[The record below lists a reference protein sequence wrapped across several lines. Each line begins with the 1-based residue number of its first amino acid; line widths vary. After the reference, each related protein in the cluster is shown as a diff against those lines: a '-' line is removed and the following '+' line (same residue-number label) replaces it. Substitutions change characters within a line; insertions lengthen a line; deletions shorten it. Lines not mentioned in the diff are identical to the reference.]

1 MERDRGGRGDRAA
14 MTTLRVPGR
23 TLDIER
29 GRPLLMGIVNA
40 SPESFSDGAEVAD
53 LAAQLRRALELTEQ
67 GADLIDVGGESGVT
81 GVAPLDPQQEIERVV
96 PLVERLAAE
105 QIIVSVDTWK
115 PPVAQAALEAG
126 ASIIN
131 DVSGLRDPL
140 LADACA
146 AHGAALVLMHTRAE
160 PKHKEFPGYDDV
172 VEDVVAFLRERMA
185 LAVERGLAEE
195 HIVLDPGPDFAK
207 TPAETVNV
215 LSRLRQLHDL
225 GRPVLLAASRKDF
238 IGAITGRSPKQ
249 RLAGSLAA
257 VGEGVDQGAHILRVH
272 DVAETR
278 DFLDVRDTLRGV
290 VKVSEELRLDE
301 GLRREST

>member
-1 MERDRGGRGDRAA
+1 
-14 MTTLRVPGR
+14 MTTLRLPGR
-23 TLDIER
+23 VLDLER

-53 LAAQLRRALELTEQ
+53 LASQLRRALELTEQ

-105 QIIVSVDTWK
+105 GITVSVDTWK
-115 PPVAQAALEAG
+115 APVAQAVLAAG
-126 ASIIN
+126 AAMIN

-160 PKHKEFPGYDDV
+160 PKHKEFPGYDDPV
-172 VEDVVAFLRERMA
+172 DDVLAFLRERIA
-185 LAVERGLAEE
+185 LAVERGLDEE
-195 HIVLDPGPDFAK
+195 HIVVDPGPDFAK
-207 TPAETVNV
+207 TPAETVEV
-215 LSRLRQLHDL
+215 LSRLRALHDL
-225 GRPVLLAASRKDF
+225 GRPILLAASRKDF
-238 IGAITGRSPKQ
+238 IGAITGRSPRH

-257 VGEGVDQGAHILRVH
+257 VGEAVDQGATIVRVH
-272 DVAETR
+272 DVADTR
-278 DFLDVRDTLRGV
+278 DFLDVRDALRGV
-290 VKVSEELRLDE
+290 VKVSEELRLHQD
-301 GLRREST
+301 LRREST

>member
-1 MERDRGGRGDRAA
+1 
-14 MTTLRVPGR
+14 MTPLRLPGR
-23 TLDIER
+23 TLDLER

-53 LAAQLRRALELTEQ
+53 LADQLRRAIELIEQ

-81 GVAPLDPQQEIERVV
+81 GMAPLDPQQEIERVV

-105 QIIVSVDTWK
+105 EIIVSVDTWK
-115 PPVAQAALEAG
+115 APVAHAALEAG
-126 ASIIN
+126 AAMIN

-140 LADACA
+140 IADACA

-160 PKHKEFPGYDDV
+160 PKRKEFPGYEDV

-185 LAVERGLAEE
+185 LAVERGLDEE

-207 TPAETVNV
+207 TPAETVAV
-215 LSRLRQLHDL
+215 LSRLRQLLDL
-225 GRPVLLAASRKDF
+225 GRPILLAASRKDF
-238 IGAITGRSPKQ
+238 IGAITGRSPRQ

-257 VGEGVDQGAHILRVH
+257 VGEAVDQGATILRVH

-290 VKVSEELRLDE
+290 VKVSEGLRLDE
-301 GLRREST
+301 ALRRENT

>member
-1 MERDRGGRGDRAA
+1 
-14 MTTLRVPGR
+14 MTTLRLPGR
-23 TLDIER
+23 ALDLER

-53 LAAQLRRALELTEQ
+53 LAAQLRRALELIEQ

-81 GVAPLDPQQEIERVV
+81 GTAPLDAQQEIERVV

-105 QIIVSVDTWK
+105 EIVVSVDTWK
-115 PPVAQAALEAG
+115 APVAQAALESG
-126 ASIIN
+126 AAMIN

-140 LADACA
+140 IADACA

-160 PKHKEFPGYDDV
+160 PKHKDFPSYDDV
-172 VEDVVAFLRERMA
+172 VEDVVAFLRERMG
-185 LAVERGLAEE
+185 LAAERGLDEE

-207 TPAETVNV
+207 TPAETVEV
-215 LSRLRQLHDL
+215 LSHLRQLHDL

-238 IGAITGRSPKQ
+238 IGAITGRLPRQ

-257 VGEGVDQGAHILRVH
+257 VGEGVDQGATILRVH

-301 GLRREST
+301 ELRREST

>member
-1 MERDRGGRGDRAA
+1 MERDRGSRGDRAA
-14 MTTLRVPGR
+14 MTTLRLPGR
-23 TLDIER
+23 TLDLER

-53 LAAQLRRALELTEQ
+53 LAAQLRRALELVEQ

-81 GVAPLDPQQEIERVV
+81 GMAPLEPQQEIERVV

-105 QIIVSVDTWK
+105 NIVVSVDTWK
-115 PPVAQAALEAG
+115 ASVAQAVLRAG
-126 ASIIN
+126 AAMIN

-140 LADACA
+140 IADACA
-146 AHGAALVLMHTRAE
+146 AHGAGLVLMHTRAE
-160 PKHKEFPGYDDV
+160 PKHKDFPGYDDV
-172 VEDVVAFLRERMA
+172 VEDVLAFLRERMA
-185 LAVERGLAEE
+185 LAIERGLDEE

-207 TPAETVNV
+207 TPAETVEV
-215 LSRLRQLHDL
+215 LSRLRQLRDL

-238 IGAITGRSPKQ
+238 IGAITGRSPRQ

-257 VGEGVDQGAHILRVH
+257 VGEGVDQGATILRVH

-290 VKVSEELRLDE
+290 VKVSEELRLDQ

>member
-1 MERDRGGRGDRAA
+1 
-14 MTTLRVPGR
+14 
-23 TLDIER
+23 
-29 GRPLLMGIVNA
+29 MGIVNA

-81 GVAPLDPQQEIERVV
+81 GVAPLDPRQEIERVV

-105 QIIVSVDTWK
+105 GIVVSVDTWK

-126 ASIIN
+126 AAMIN

-140 LADACA
+140 IADACA

-160 PKHKEFPGYDDV
+160 PKHKDFPAYDNV
-172 VEDVVAFLRERMA
+172 VEDVIAFLRERMA
-185 LAVERGLAEE
+185 LAVERGLDEE

-207 TPAETVNV
+207 TPAQTVEV

-225 GRPVLLAASRKDF
+225 GRPLLLAASRKDF
-238 IGAITGRSPKQ
+238 IGAITGRSPRQ

-257 VGEGVDQGAHILRVH
+257 VGEAVDQGATILRVH
-272 DVAETR
+272 DVADTR

>member
-1 MERDRGGRGDRAA
+1 V
-14 MTTLRVPGR
+14 TTLRLPGR
-23 TLDIER
+23 VLELER
-29 GRPLLMGIVNA
+29 GRPILMGIVNA
-40 SPESFSDGAEVAD
+40 SPESFSDGGEVSD
-53 LAAQLRRALELTEQ
+53 LAAQLSRALELTEQ
-67 GADLIDVGGESGVT
+67 GAALIDVGGESGVT
-81 GVAPLDPQQEIERVV
+81 GVDPLEPQQEIERVV

-115 PPVAQAALEAG
+115 APVAQAALEAG
-126 ASIIN
+126 ASMIN
-131 DVSGLRDPL
+131 DVSGLREPL

-160 PKHKEFPGYDDV
+160 PKHKDFPGYDNV
-172 VEDVVAFLRERMA
+172 IEDVVAFLGERMA
-185 LAVERGLAEE
+185 LAVERGLDEE

-207 TPAETVNV
+207 TPAETVEV

-225 GRPVLLAASRKDF
+225 GRPILLAASRKDF
-238 IGAITGRSPKQ
+238 IGAITGRSPRQ

-257 VGEGVDQGAHILRVH
+257 AGEGVDQGATILRVH

-290 VKVSEELRLDE
+290 VKVSEELRLEE